1 MLERTI
7 KVVIDEYIL
16 NQTQLYCL

>member
-16 NQTQLYCL
+16 NQTQLFCL